1 MNRKISNSSKKY
13 FKFFEKRDLKTLENL
28 FTNGIILIDWENKIY
43 GKKKVLNFCQKLF
56 LKNKI
61 KIKIIKIFPD
71 KKNNIAS
78 CQIQIT
84 LNNKIKINV
93 VDIIHFNANY
103 KIKKIQAYKG

>member
-1 MNRKISNSSKKY
+1 MNKKIINSSKKY
-13 FKFFEKRDLKTLENL
+13 FKFFEKRDLKTLGDL
-28 FTNGIILIDWENKIY
+28 FTNSIILIDWENKIY

-71 KKNNIAS
+71 KKNNISS

-84 LNNKIKINV
+84 LNNNLKLNV